1 MKREL
6 ISKQYAKQ
14 ILKKAYPL
22 EPGDTISFQ
31 VSEAL
36 FVLEY
41 SGNSYS
47 AEVNEFI
54 KNIKVEKSQFD

>member
-1 MKREL
+1 MTHEM
-6 ISKQYAKQ
+6 ISKQDAKY

-22 EPGDTISFQ
+22 VPGDSLSFAI
-31 VSEAL
+31 SEAL

-41 SGNSYS
+41 SGSSYS
-47 AEVNEFI
+47 DEVNVFI